1 MDDVVA
7 MAAAAVVQRMALD
20 GWSAV
25 RDRFAAFLSRRS
37 GASEDTVGAEL
48 DTSRAELTAARE
60 AGDEEA
66 AGELESAWRGRF
78 RRAVR
83 DDAAAQEELAVLVR
97 RFTAEQTAVN
107 GGDVHNTIN
116 GGTYQGPVIQ
126 AGSVGRIRLDGRP

>member
-1 MDDVVA
+1 MDDVVT
-7 MAAAAVVQRMALD
+7 MAAAAVVQQMALD

-25 RDRFAAFLSRRS
+25 RDRFAAFLARRS
-37 GASEDTVGAEL
+37 GASEDAVGAEL

-66 AGELESAWRGRF
+66 AGELETAWRGRF

-83 DDAAAQEELAVLVR
+83 DDAAGQEELALLVSR
-97 RFTAEQTAVN
+97 LTAGQPAVRS
-107 GGDVHNTIN
+107 GDVHNTIN

-126 AGSVGRIRLDGRP
+126 AGSVGRMRLDGRS